1 MVRCV
6 PTPGPGRS
14 AAISLTSTADFVPL
28 LFLLLLSV
36 TLFGAVTTIRGLGV
50 RVSASH
56 DKGVA
61 VSRRIRQALT
71 LRILK
76 LAARGFDT
84 VSIRFRRSSGSP
96 YQANGV
102 CRVDKPAEAD
112 ARVSTLPP
120 HSTLWR
126 HNDEEAADS

>member
-1 MVRCV
+1 M
-6 PTPGPGRS
+6 
-14 AAISLTSTADFVPL
+14 
-28 LFLLLLSV
+28 
-36 TLFGAVTTIRGLGV
+36 
-50 RVSASH
+50 
-56 DKGVA
+56 
-61 VSRRIRQALT
+61 
-71 LRILK
+71 

-84 VSIRFRRSSGSP
+84 VSPPTLGSP
-96 YQANGV
+96 YPANGV